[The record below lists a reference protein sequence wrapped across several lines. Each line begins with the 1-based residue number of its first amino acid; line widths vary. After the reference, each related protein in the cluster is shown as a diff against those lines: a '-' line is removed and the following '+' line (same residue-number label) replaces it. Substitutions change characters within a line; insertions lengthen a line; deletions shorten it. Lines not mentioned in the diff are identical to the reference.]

1 MITEHALLPVA
12 SGREGEFEQAFESAQ
27 HLIAA
32 SPGFL
37 DLALLRGIESQSTY
51 LLLVHWESVNDH
63 EVGFRRS
70 PAYDEWRALL
80 HHFYDPFPTVE
91 HYVEIAAA

>member
-12 SGREGEFEQAFESAQ
+12 PGREREFEQAFESAQ

-37 DLALLRGIESQSTY
+37 DLALLRGIESPSTY

-63 EVGFRRS
+63 EVGFRHS
-70 PAYDEWRALL
+70 AAYEEWRALL

>member
-1 MITEHALLPVA
+1 MITEHALLPVT
-12 SGREGEFEQAFESAQ
+12 SGREVEFEKAFESAKD
-27 HLIAA
+27 LIAA
-32 SPGFL
+32 SAGFL
-37 DLALLRGIESQSTY
+37 DLALLRGIESPSTY

-63 EVGFRRS
+63 EVGFRQS
-70 PAYDEWRALL
+70 PAYAKWRELL